1 MMRTSDYQKHLET
14 RHYSPSAQANYPR
27 AVEEFLGYLQGKGIS
42 DPEKI
47 TKELTES
54 YFDYLSSRA
63 SHKRSGT
70 LSNVYLN
77 SHINALKNYQ
87 QYLRQLENRTVSF
100 HLERYDQEGKL
111 PQVLTR
117 AEIQQLYQTT
127 EEMNPYHGLQAKLIL
142 HLCYGCGLR
151 KSEVLSLHRYDVKS
165 RDKLLHVQRGKGGK
179 ERYVPL
185 TDLILQ
191 DLQYYLAEIRPRLTF
206 RGSIE
211 ALLVNSQG
219 EALKTIY
226 YALRLLKTA
235 SKSTKELH
243 PHLLRHSIATHLMES
258 GMKIEEIAK
267 FLGHKTLA
275 STQLYTHI
283 VHEKS

>member
-1 MMRTSDYQKHLET
+1 MRTSDYQKHLQT

-27 AVEEFLGYLQGKGIS
+27 AVEEFLEYLQSKGIS

-47 TKELTES
+47 TKEITES
-54 YFDYLSSRA
+54 YFDYLGSRA

-87 QYLRQLENRTVSF
+87 HYLKQLENTS
-100 HLERYDQEGKL
+100 LSLQLQRYDQEGRL

-117 AEIQQLYQTT
+117 EEILHLYQTT
-127 EEMNPYHGLQAKLIL
+127 EEMKPYHGLQAKLIL

-151 KSEVLSLHRYDVKS
+151 KSEVLNLHTADVKS
-165 RDKLLHVQRGKGGK
+165 RDKLLHVRRGKGGK
-179 ERYVPL
+179 ERFVPL
-185 TDLILQ
+185 TETILS
-191 DLQYYLAEIRPRLTF
+191 DLQEYLLHTRPKLTF
-206 RGSIE
+206 KRPLE

-219 EALKTIY
+219 EGLKTIY
-226 YALRLLKTA
+226 YSLKLLKTA
-235 SKSTKELH
+235 SKSEKDLH
-243 PHLLRHSIATHLMES
+243 PHLLRHSIATHLMEN

-283 VHEKS
+283 VHENL

>member
-1 MMRTSDYQKHLET
+1 MRTSDYQKHLQT
-14 RHYSPSAQANYPR
+14 RNYSPSAQINYPR
-27 AVEEFLGYLQGKGIS
+27 AVEEFLEYLQSKGIS

-47 TKELTES
+47 TKETTEA
-54 YFDYLSSRA
+54 YFDYLSSRQRQ
-63 SHKRSGT
+63 KGEGT

-87 QYLRQLENRTVSF
+87 HYLKQLQHRNVS
-100 HLERYDQEGKL
+100 LQLQRYDQEGKL

-117 AEIQQLYQTT
+117 QEIQQLYDTT
-127 EEMNPYHGLQAKLIL
+127 QEMKPSQGIQAKLIL

-151 KSEVLSLHRYDVKS
+151 KSEVLGLHTYDIKS
-165 RDKLLHVQRGKGGK
+165 RDKLLHVRKGKGGQ

-185 TDLILQ
+185 TETILS
-191 DLQYYLAEIRPRLTF
+191 DLQEYLTETRVKLTF
-206 RGSIE
+206 KRPVE
-211 ALLVNSQG
+211 ALLVNNQG
-219 EALKTIY
+219 EGLKTLY
-226 YALRLLKTA
+226 YALNLLKTA
-235 SKSTKELH
+235 SKIEKEIH

-267 FLGHKTLA
+267 FLGHRSLA

-283 VHEKS
+283 IKRG